1 MAIILQLDEFFMK
14 NDMYI
19 FQDVNFFSDLMCR
32 KDKYLVKN
40 RRKHLFKSFKRYV
53 YIFKLYLNLEKI
65 PALGTRLLL
74 ILLSYY

>member
-19 FQDVNFFSDLMCR
+19 FQDVNFFFDLMYR

-40 RRKHLFKSFKRYV
+40 RGKHLFKSFKRYV
-53 YIFKLYLNLEKI
+53 CIKLYLNLEKI
-65 PALGTRLLL
+65 PALVTSLLL
-74 ILLSYY
+74 ILLFYC

>member
-1 MAIILQLDEFFMK
+1 MVIILQLDEFFMT

>member
-1 MAIILQLDEFFMK
+1 MTIILQVDEFFMK

-19 FQDVNFFSDLMCR
+19 FQDVNFFSDLVCR

-40 RRKHLFKSFKRYV
+40 RRKHLE
-53 YIFKLYLNLEKI
+53 IEIYLNLEKI
-65 PALGTRLLL
+65 PALGTSLLL